1 MTGGAGPGEAGFG
14 GADGGGAR
22 SGGPRPGGARSDGE
36 GREPA
41 RARWGLGLSMY
52 AVEVVAVGFLA
63 LLFGGLSAM
72 LADTCF
78 SESTEL
84 ICEPR
89 WQTIMAATPITAWLV
104 TVAAFVGLL
113 WWLRRFWLVLAAM
126 VATPAVPLVA
136 FLVMEA
142 VVTA

>member
-78 SESTEL
+78 SGSTEL

>member
-78 SESTEL
+78 SGSTEL

-104 TVAAFVGLL
+104 TVAAFVGLM

>member
-14 GADGGGAR
+14 GVDGGGAR

-78 SESTEL
+78 SGSTEL

>member
-22 SGGPRPGGARSDGE
+22 SGGARPGGARSDGE

>member
-1 MTGGAGPGEAGFG
+1 MTGGAGPGGADPG
-14 GADGGGAR
+14 GA
-22 SGGPRPGGARSDGE
+22 RPGGARSDGE
-36 GREPA
+36 DLRGAGREPA

-78 SESTEL
+78 RGSTEL

-104 TVAAFVGLL
+104 TVAAFVGLM
-113 WWLRRFWLVLAAM
+113 WWRRRFWLVVAAM
-126 VATPAVPLVA
+126 VATPVVPLVA

>member
-1 MTGGAGPGEAGFG
+1 MTGGAGPG
-14 GADGGGAR
+14 GAD
-22 SGGPRPGGARSDGE
+22 PGGARPGDEGRRGE
-36 GREPA
+36 GLRGEGLRGAGRAPV

-52 AVEVVAVGFLA
+52 AVEAVAVGFLA

-89 WQTIMAATPITAWLV
+89 WQTIMAATPITAWVV
-104 TVAAFVGLL
+104 TVAAFVGLM
-113 WWLRRFWLVLAAM
+113 WWRRRFWLVVAAM
-126 VATPAVPLVA
+126 VATPVVPLVA

>member
-1 MTGGAGPGEAGFG
+1 MTGGADPG
-14 GADGGGAR
+14 
-22 SGGPRPGGARSDGE
+22 GE
-36 GREPA
+36 GRRGAGRDPV

-52 AVEVVAVGFLA
+52 AVEAVAVGFLA

-89 WQTIMAATPITAWLV
+89 WQTIMAATPITAWIV
-104 TVAAFVGLL
+104 TVTAFVGLM
-113 WWLRRFWLVLAAM
+113 WWRRRFWLVVAAL
-126 VATPAVPLVA
+126 VATPVVPLVA